1 MMKHSKT
8 GLFLME
14 LIIGILF
21 FSLAS
26 ALCIQIFVKAHFI
39 NEESIQKSQAM
50 KIAHNIVEIYKN
62 DDLDHYFQQDNHQ
75 IYFDESGNN
84 VTFNQA
90 TYIAKIKENN
100 GKISI
105 TISCHEETIYTID
118 YRHYQQRTF

>member
-26 ALCIQIFVKAHFI
+26 ALCIQIFVKAHLM
-39 NEESIQKSQAM
+39 NEESIMKSQAM
-50 KIAHNIVEIYKN
+50 KIANNIIEIYKN
-62 DDLDHYFQQDNHQ
+62 DDLDDYFTQEHQQ

-84 VTFNQA
+84 VSLKEAN
-90 TYIAKIKENN
+90 YIAEIKEDDNQ
-100 GKISI
+100 ISI
-105 TISCHEETIYTID
+105 TISCHDEVVYSID
-118 YRHYQQRTF
+118 YQHYQQRTF